1 MGTKYTDE
9 EAARPVGFKF
19 ETVDLSLSLSS
30 LKVYNG
36 RLRLKFLLHCIGSS
50 TRKHKEETVLLS
62 SEPGV
67 PQTSWDDICQE
78 TGGTQMLT

>member
-19 ETVDLSLSLSS
+19 EIVDLSLSLSS

-50 TRKHKEETVLLS
+50 TRSYTLDNSSFPLS
-62 SEPGV
+62 PFYMSGDLE
-67 PQTSWDDICQE
+67 I
-78 TGGTQMLT
+78 LHALY